1 MNLQGNYWVPWAMAG
16 IIAVVLVLVSLQTRR
31 KIKENSRI
39 IKKRYS
45 GTVVCPLLSR
55 QVNI

>member
-31 KIKENSRI
+31 KN
-39 IKKRYS
+39 KRK
-45 GTVVCPLLSR
+45 
-55 QVNI
+55 